1 MQASSVKIAW
11 KVMLALGI
19 YTAVLGLLWIFPTET
34 AAVAPAFNSFTTQS
48 WSDFLTSS
56 PKPAELLI
64 IVNKALGS
72 LAFVIAL
79 FTILVAW
86 KSYRKAEKW
95 SWYTFLI
102 TGTLTWGTSLAYNLA
117 LGYFVRLIAPIVGS
131 ILFVIGIALP
141 AKAILGKKVAG
152 K

>member
-19 YTAVLGLLWIFPTET
+19 YTAVLGLLWIFPTKT
-34 AAVAPAFNSFTTQS
+34 AVVAPAFNSFTAQS
-48 WSDFLTSS
+48 WSDFLTGS

-86 KSYRKAEKW
+86 KSYSKAERW
-95 SWYTFLI
+95 SWYTFLV
-102 TGTLTWGTSLAYNLA
+102 TGILTWGTAIVYNLA
-117 LGYFVRLIAPIVGS
+117 LGYLVHLIAAVFGS
-131 ILFVIGIALP
+131 VLFVIAIVLP
-141 AKAILGKKVAG
+141 AKAILSKKSA
-152 K
+152 